1 MYNEA
6 LCEKTWCP
14 LILNMVSVDISMVKI
29 CLVNKFMVISS
40 LHTGCPAKHVHF
52 FYNLSAKTIN
62 PNTKFGGASNKVEK
76 TYRCE
81 ALKYFRVEVEKT
93 F

>member
-52 FYNLSAKTIN
+52 FIFYQPKLLIQIPSLEVLQTRSKRPID
-62 PNTKFGGASNKVEK
+62 
-76 TYRCE
+76 R
-81 ALKYFRVEVEKT
+81 LKYFIVEVEKN